1 MSWKEL
7 LRNVE
12 PYVAGEQPKLENLI
26 KLNTNENPYYPGKK
40 VEEAILSFDSHTLPL
55 YPNADSDELKKVLAS
70 YHGLKEEQI
79 FIGNGSDEVLALTF
93 LTCFNGTKPLL
104 FPDISYSFYP
114 VYCDL
119 YHIPFQTIPLDQE
132 FKINKEDYLIDNGG
146 IIFPNP
152 NAPTGELVSL
162 DFIDDLLS
170 KNQESIVVIDEAY
183 IDFGGQTVV
192 PLLKKYDNLLII
204 QTFSKFR
211 SLAGIRLGVALGN
224 KEIISKLYDVK
235 NSFNSYPVDR
245 LAQVIGKA
253 SIEDSDYVKEN
264 AQKVIKTRE
273 KTVDRLKK
281 LGCEMTNSYANFI
294 FVKHPQIDGEVLFK
308 ELRKQGIVV
317 RWFNKPRIN
326 QYLRITIGT
335 DEQMDRLVEEMK
347 KIIERTDCKN

>member
-1 MSWKEL
+1 MSWRNY

-12 PYVAGEQPKLENLI
+12 PYVAGEQPKIKNLI
-26 KLNTNENPYYPGKK
+26 KLNTNENPYAPGKK
-40 VEEAILSFDSHTLPL
+40 VEEAVASFDINTLPL
-55 YPNADSDELKKVLAS
+55 YPNADSDDLKSSLAK
-70 YHGLKEEQI
+70 YHGLSEEQV

-93 LTCFNGTKPLL
+93 LTCFNSDKPIL
-104 FPDISYSFYP
+104 FPDITYSFYP

-119 YHIPFQTIPLDQE
+119 YQIPFEIKKLDND
-132 FKINKEDYLIDNGG
+132 FKIVKEDYFVDNGG

-162 DFIDDLLS
+162 DFIDDLLAH
-170 KNQESIVVIDEAY
+170 NQNSIVVIDEAY
-183 IDFGGQTVV
+183 IDFGGETVV

-253 SIEDSDYVKEN
+253 SVEDSDYIKAN
-264 AQKVIKTRE
+264 ALKITATRE
-273 KTVDRLKK
+273 RVSEELKK
-281 LGCEMTNSYANFI
+281 LGFEMTNSYSNFI
-294 FVKHPQIDGEVLFK
+294 FVKHPLYQGEYLFK
-308 ELRKQGIVV
+308 ELRNKGIVV

-335 DEQMDRLVEEMK
+335 DEQMDRLLEETK
-347 KIIERTDCKN
+347 NIIKGA